1 MQLKLINIHDG
12 LCWFHLIDDNGKKS
26 SVSVVYH
33 EDLEK
38 VKLEAIL
45 KSQKFVE
52 NERIKVE
59 KMKTLQA
66 EIDKIDLDTV
76 NFDDINIE
84 YNNKY

>member
-26 SVSVVYH
+26 SINVVYH
-33 EDLEK
+33 DNLEK

-66 EIDKIDLDTV
+66 EIDKIDLDSID
-76 NFDDINIE
+76 F
-84 YNNKY
+84 NKIRTDYSSKY